1 LQRSDSSA
9 SPAAQR
15 ATTESPVKLPEEGAA
30 SAVLKPASDGP
41 KTKSARAYDLDRQ
54 GLQLYREKRY
64 DLAVA
69 KFQEAVDL
77 KPNDPVLMNNL
88 GFIDY
93 VLGRYD
99 AALVWLE
106 KTLALDPK
114 RKEAHGNIAE
124 LYLRLGRKED
134 ARKHFEE
141 YLALYP
147 NSPQAEGFRKVL
159 LTLD

>member
-1 LQRSDSSA
+1 M
-9 SPAAQR
+9 PA
-15 ATTESPVKLPEEGAA
+15 EGAA
-30 SAVLKPASDGP
+30 GATLKPASDRP
-41 KTKSARAYDLDRQ
+41 KTKSVRAYDLDRQ

-64 DLAVA
+64 DLAVV
-69 KFQEAVDL
+69 KFQAAVDL

-99 AALVWLE
+99 AAVVWLE
-106 KTLALDPK
+106 KTLAADPK
-114 RKEAHGNIAE
+114 RKEAHANIAE
-124 LYLRLGRKED
+124 LYLKMGRKED

-147 NSPQAEGFRKVL
+147 NAPKAEDFRKL
-159 LTLD
+159 LQTME